1 MVYRALHYQSARLTL
16 SGPTKSGSEEGGG
29 GGAGL
34 GLGREGVRG
43 GILEQCK
50 RKGGPARW
58 ARRGLRGW
66 GHIPEMDAA

>member
-43 GILEQCK
+43 RGAYLSSV
-50 RKGGPARW
+50 KGRVAQ
-58 ARRGLRGW
+58 RGGLAG
-66 GHIPEMDAA
+66 G